1 MEKLV
6 RQITE
11 SVGRIA
17 WFKSRPKNWVLKC
30 LSFLFALFLWY
41 FVAGEDKVDV
51 NISVPVEIVNLPH
64 NLIISNQFKKQ
75 LDVLVSGQRSIIRSI
90 AEQHVTRSIDLS
102 KATPGKIIIKNA
114 LDSIHLPRGI
124 SVLRVQPE
132 SLTFFLDQLI
142 EKQLPIEPLLTGAP
156 ADGFQVV
163 DVVVEPSTL
172 QIHGPETLLVGEQS
186 IKTAPIDLGALTHDI
201 SLPASLQLKPALI
214 ELIGEQIV
222 TVTFDIEEK
231 RLKRKIYNIPV
242 PETALLPEQAF
253 TPATLS
259 IEARIPVSLVK
270 KTKDLRALFKAE
282 LVGGPFAAGDLATV
296 EVLVAAE
303 FEERG
308 IMIETVSP
316 AAVKIIRKNDTLEPR
331 TTKQKIK

>member
-11 SVGRIA
+11 SVGRIS

-64 NLIISNQFKKQ
+64 KLIISNQFKKQ

-102 KATPGKIIIKNA
+102 KATPGKIVIKNT

-132 SLTFFLDQLI
+132 SLTLFLDQLI

-163 DVVVEPSTL
+163 NVVVEPPTL
-172 QIHGPETLLVGEQS
+172 QIHGPETLLAEEQS
-186 IKTAPIDLGALTHDI
+186 IKTVPMDLSTLTHDI

-231 RLKRKIYNIPV
+231 RLKRKIYTIPL
-242 PETALLPEQAF
+242 PETALLPDQAIS
-253 TPATLS
+253 PATLS
-259 IEARIPVSLVK
+259 IEALIPVSLVK
-270 KTKDLRALFKAE
+270 KTKDLRTLFKAE
-282 LVGGPFAAGDLATV
+282 LEGGPFAAGDQATV
-296 EVLVAAE
+296 SVLVAPE

-308 IMIETVSP
+308 IVIETIAP
-316 AAVKIIRKNDTLEPR
+316 AAVTIIRKNDILEPR
-331 TTKQKIK
+331 TTKQKKK